1 MKERDIQYLRL
12 LKKRIVETMKLSHPG
27 IGNSISE
34 WKGQEITN
42 FQEDLLNRVN
52 GYISEKWFYTHMKSE
67 SWKLPRIDMLNLLAR
82 YVGYNDWN
90 DFKFKNKENLPF
102 AVQKIETSGSIPYLK
117 IFGLIILLIVS
128 LLLIKSLGNKN
139 YQFRLVDAYTKKRIS
154 DTLTEIIIINENESP
169 LHMKCNPPGYFDLKT
184 KKEKVRFLVRVP
196 YYKTD
201 TITRILDKY
210 ENFENIYLYPND
222 FALMIHYFSATNVK
236 DWEKRRDQLDRMIAD
251 SAYIYQVFKQGQ
263 LGMELYNK
271 QEFIDKLTMP
281 VSSLEN
287 IEVIETIYTAKKISL
302 LRFRQEND

>member
-42 FQEDLLNRVN
+42 FQEDLMNRVN
-52 GYISEKWFYTHMKSE
+52 EYISEKWFYTHMKSE

-117 IFGLIILLIVS
+117 IFGLIIILIVS

-184 KKEKVRFLVRVP
+184 KKEKVRFLVRAP

-251 SAYIYQVFKQGQ
+251 SAYIYQVFDQGQ

-281 VSSLEN
+281 VSSLKN

-302 LRFRQEND
+302 LRFRQE